1 MQVTV
6 AYALP
11 DRQTLLTLEVEPG
24 CTLETALRR
33 SGLLERHPEIDLG
46 RQAVGI
52 SGRVR
57 AMTTVLKA
65 GDRVEVYRPRLA
77 DPKALRRSRAERP

>member
-24 CTLETALRR
+24 CTLETALRC

-77 DPKALRRSRAERP
+77 DPKALRRSRAQSP

>member
-1 MQVTV
+1 MRVTV

-11 DRQTLLTLEVEPG
+11 ERQTLIPLEVEEG
-24 CTLETALRR
+24 CTLEAALRR
-33 SGLLERHPEIDLG
+33 SGLLERHPEIDLA

-57 AMTTVLKA
+57 PLSTVLKA
-65 GDRVEVYRPRLA
+65 GDRAEVYRPRAA
-77 DPKALRRSRAERP
+77 DPKALRRSRAGRP

>member
-1 MQVTV
+1 MTV

-24 CTLETALRR
+24 CTLEAALRR
-33 SGLLERHPEIDLG
+33 SGLLERHPEIDLA
-46 RQAVGI
+46 RQAVGVC
-52 SGRVR
+52 GRVR
-57 AMTTVLKA
+57 ALSTVLKA

-77 DPKALRRSRAERP
+77 DPKALRRSRAERS